1 MQAKWFQPMGN
12 FAACNEY
19 VFIIGHAYVG
29 SPPRKGAR
37 NPLPVA
43 LELTF
48 FRNALVSLAHAL
60 DAVLIIAAF
69 RGQQPHDPVAASS
82 AGAPD
87 HTPGVVDVLADRK
100 LVRLHTDTPART
112 HGRYPRQAG
121 S

>member
-1 MQAKWFQPMGN
+1 MGN

-19 VFIIGHAYVG
+19 VFIVRHAYVG
-29 SPPRKGAR
+29 SPPREGAR

-43 LELTF
+43 LELAF
-48 FRNALVSLAHAL
+48 FRHALVGLAHAL

-69 RGQQPHDPVAASS
+69 RRQQPHDPVAAGS

-100 LVRLHTDTPART
+100 LVRLHTHTPART
-112 HGRYPRQAG
+112 HGLIPV
-121 S
+121 